1 MKPLKN
7 PLPLLIIPALLAMTG
22 CQQSNVQRDVYKSKE
37 ECSSDWGAND
47 LCEEVPEEE
56 VRNQGAHSTVFING
70 GRFWGPA
77 YYPGDRSVNYNGQ
90 TFSARYPAAKQ
101 PFISVS
107 NGSRAAMSSPGKPV
121 SRGGFGGRSS
131 SSFGG

>member
-1 MKPLKN
+1 MKPRKN
-7 PLPLLIIPALLAMTG
+7 PLPLLLIPALLAMTG

-47 LCEEVPEEE
+47 LCEEVPQDQAKDE
-56 VRNQGAHSTVFING
+56 STHLRVING
-70 GRFWGPA
+70 WRFWGPA
-77 YYPGDRSVNYNGQ
+77 YYPGDRSVDYNGR
-90 TFSARYPAAKQ
+90 TFTARNPTSAQ

-107 NGSRAAMSSPGKPV
+107 SGSRAAMSSPGKPV